1 MKEIISV
8 FAFAAILI
16 QIFFYQGIFSEDNFI
31 KITFILI
38 FIYLLFIKLYSKYG
52 K

>member
-1 MKEIISV
+1 MKGILSV

-16 QIFFYQGIFSEDNFI
+16 YIFLYQGIFSEDSFI
-31 KITFILI
+31 KITLI
-38 FIYLLFIKLYSKYG
+38 FISIYLLFIKLYSKYG